1 MFNLKYFN
9 SIFEADHQISIG
21 GLLQNVSSERSFYY
35 YITMMNF
42 ARSNILFGQ
51 SLGPFTNPKRCYR
64 TIKNIKGL
72 TGILLRDWESYRIT
86 TKLFED
92 RNIHLEYGTDI
103 AFNLDMD
110 PYTKKTDENKYI
122 LIIIKKEKRRA
133 RIADLIRFIKKYL
146 NMNIVIGIFD
156 IKDKVKLQ
164 KIKHDFYDEENV
176 KFIAPSNISEAINLV
191 YNSKYVLSWRF
202 HPIILAIIF
211 NKPFLNM
218 AFNQK
223 IINFL
228 SPYIKMPY
236 AEEYESGFEYML
248 KNLDV
253 SEMGKKHFK
262 LANKNIEF
270 LKKTLSDNIFGK
282 QLENIQ

>member
-1 MFNLKYFN
+1 V
-9 SIFEADHQISIG
+9 DHQISIG
-21 GLLQNVSSERSFYY
+21 GLLQNISSERSFYY

-64 TIKNIKGL
+64 AIKNIKGL

-92 RNIHLEYGTDI
+92 QDVYLEYGTDI
-103 AFNLDMD
+103 AFNLDMS
-110 PYTKKTDENKYI
+110 PYVKKINKDKYV
-122 LIIIKKEKRRA
+122 LIIIKKREKRS
-133 RIADLIRFIKKYL
+133 RIAELIGFIKKYL
-146 NMNIVIGIFD
+146 NMNIVIGVFD
-156 IKDKVKLQ
+156 IKDKIELQ
-164 KIKHDFYDEENV
+164 RIKHNFYEEDNI
-176 KFIAPSNISEAINLV
+176 KFVIPSNISEAINLV
-191 YNSKYVLSWRF
+191 YNSKYILSWRF

-211 NKPFLNM
+211 NKPFLNL

-236 AEEYESGFEYML
+236 TEEYEVGFEYML

-253 SEMGKKHFK
+253 DKIRKKHFK
-262 LANKNIEF
+262 LANKNITF
-270 LKKTLSDNIFGK
+270 LRKTLNNNIFGK
-282 QLENIQ
+282 KLEK